1 MTTCVA
7 VICDDGNAIVLVADK
22 MIGIGYVESELEI
35 TKMRQ
40 IHRNWWILFAGED
53 ITPVFD
59 IVDYAKAGIGN
70 GAATIA
76 DVQDA
81 VRKAFAQKRLEDAE
95 ALYLTPIGWE
105 IETFN
110 KDGHALLPNF
120 EEIQTKIDGYA
131 LSIQLLV
138 AGFDAGKAHIFS
150 LYGYGEKR
158 GITQRTD
165 IPGFD
170 SIGSGATAATFMMY
184 YRDVSPKAPVREAV
198 YYALEGKYLGEQAS
212 GVSGST
218 DLFVARP
225 DKELIQLNDEETIE
239 EKLIPV
245 CYDMSPNLL
254 RTRDYAV
261 LNSLPEL
268 DGFPEVKKP
277 EKKTKP
283 KPKKAQSQ
291 PPEPTPLMSS
301 PGQQ

>member
-7 VICDDGNAIVLVADK
+7 VICDDGNVIVLVADK
-22 MIGIGYVESELEI
+22 MIGIGFVESELEI

-40 IHRNWWILFAGED
+40 LHNNWWMLFAGDD

-59 IVDYAKAGIGN
+59 IVDYAKMGIGA
-70 GAATIA
+70 GTATIG
-76 DVQDA
+76 DVQEA
-81 VRKAFAQKRLEDAE
+81 VRVAFARKRMEDAE

-105 IETFN
+105 IERFN
-110 KDGHALLPNF
+110 KDGHTLLPNF

-138 AGFDAGKAHIFS
+138 AGFDGGKAHIFS

-158 GITQRTD
+158 GITQRYD

-184 YRDVSPKAPVREAV
+184 YRDVSPKVPVREAV

-239 EKLIPV
+239 KKLIPV
-245 CYDMSPNLL
+245 CYALSPDLL
-254 RTRDYAV
+254 RTKDYAI
-261 LNSLPEL
+261 LNGLPEL
-268 DGFPEVKKP
+268 EGFPSVKKP

-283 KPKKAQSQ
+283 KPQK
-291 PPEPTPLMSS
+291 PPS
-301 PGQQ
+301 P